1 MSHAASQNSAKTLY
15 LFVPAIRLDR
25 VPKAVA
31 TGADV
36 VIIDLEDAVAHDQ
49 KVDVRAQLI
58 EFDATSNHRYW
69 LRVNAS
75 HQSDHAYDL
84 QCVAK
89 LNKVD
94 GIVLPKCQ
102 NPEQVEY
109 LHQAT
114 GLPVIAVVET
124 PVGVANIAK
133 IATAH
138 GLYAMS
144 FGCLDLL
151 HSHGVRMGSQAAATL
166 FDKIRCDLL
175 VHSLANGVR
184 PPIDAVFVD
193 FDDEDGLIDCVRHW
207 ADFGFG
213 GQMAIH
219 PKQIAIM
226 KQALATSDDER
237 IFAQKILAEYQ
248 RTGDT
253 VFAIDG
259 RMVDL
264 PLILWAKDILG
275 DC

>member
-1 MSHAASQNSAKTLY
+1 MPKDHHTLY

-36 VIIDLEDAVAHDQ
+36 VIIDLEDAVADDQ
-49 KVDVRAQLI
+49 KDDVREQLI
-58 EFDATSNHRYW
+58 KFDATSSERYW

-75 HQSDHAYDL
+75 HHSEHTYDL
-84 QCVAK
+84 QCISK
-89 LNKVD
+89 LNQVD
-94 GIVLPKCQ
+94 GIILPKCQ
-102 NPEQVEY
+102 NPEQVEH

-114 GLPVIAVVET
+114 GLPVIAVVES

-133 IATAH
+133 IATAK

-151 HSHGVRMGSQAAATL
+151 HSHGVRMGSQAAAVL
-166 FDKIRCDLL
+166 FDKIRSELL
-175 VHSLANGVR
+175 VHSLANGIR

-193 FDDEDGLIDCVRHW
+193 FDDEKGLMDCVKHW
-207 ADFGFG
+207 VDFGFG

-226 KQALATSDDER
+226 KKALATSDDER
-237 IFAQKILAEYQ
+237 AFAQKILAEYQ
-248 RTGDT
+248 CTGDT

-259 RMVDL
+259 KMVDL
-264 PLILWAKDILG
+264 PLILWAKDVLG
-275 DC
+275 DA

>member
-1 MSHAASQNSAKTLY
+1 MSMDHKTLY

-25 VPKAVA
+25 VAKAVA

-49 KVDVRAQLI
+49 KDDVRAKLI
-58 EFDATSNHRYW
+58 EFDAISIHRYW
-69 LRVNAS
+69 LRINAS
-75 HQSDHAYDL
+75 HQSDYMDDL
-84 QCVAK
+84 QCVSK

-102 NPEQVEY
+102 NPEQVES

-124 PVGVANIAK
+124 PIGVANIAK
-133 IATAH
+133 IATAK

-151 HSHGVRMGSQAAATL
+151 HSHGVRMGSQAAEVL
-166 FDKIRCDLL
+166 FDKIRSDLL
-175 VHSLANGVR
+175 VHSLANGAR

-193 FDDEDGLIDCVRHW
+193 FEDDQGLIACVRHW
-207 ADFGFG
+207 VDFGFG

-219 PKQIAIM
+219 PKQIAVM
-226 KQALATSDDER
+226 QQALPVSDDER
-237 IFAQKILAEYQ
+237 IFANKILAEYQ
-248 RTGDT
+248 RTGDV

-264 PLILWAKDILG
+264 PLILWAKAVLDQ
-275 DC
+275 